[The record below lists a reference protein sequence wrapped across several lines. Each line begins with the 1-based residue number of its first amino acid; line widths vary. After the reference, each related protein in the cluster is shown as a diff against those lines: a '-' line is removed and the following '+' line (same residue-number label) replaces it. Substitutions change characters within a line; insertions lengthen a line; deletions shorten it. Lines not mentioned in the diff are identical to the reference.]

1 MSSAAAL
8 ALVRA
13 ATSTERLVGEGVS
26 FGLKVES
33 ASEAR
38 LGSMGG
44 ADRLLFTGGGSV
56 QVSFYTVEVV
66 RILEAVAE
74 MEQRKKSPDAAL
86 VAALDT
92 AQRRLNHARRVPSRL
107 RITVPL
113 AVHAVEL
120 TPVLAVVGDR
130 EALKAQA

>member
-1 MSSAAAL
+1 MKTKNPVDEAL
-8 ALVRA
+8 EA
-13 ATSTERLVGEGVS
+13 ERIAGEGVT

-33 ASEAR
+33 ASEAL

-44 ADRLLFTGGGSV
+44 ADRLLFNGGGAV
-56 QVSFYTVEVV
+56 QVSFYTSEVV
-66 RILEAVAE
+66 RILEAVAA

-86 VAALDT
+86 VTALDT
-92 AQRRLNHARRVPSRL
+92 AQRRLNRARRASSRL

-120 TPVLAVVGDR
+120 NPVIAVVGSR
-130 EALKAQA
+130 

>member
-1 MSSAAAL
+1 MKTKNPVDEAL
-8 ALVRA
+8 EA
-13 ATSTERLVGEGVS
+13 ERIAGEGVS

-33 ASEAR
+33 AREAL

-44 ADRLLFTGGGSV
+44 ADRLLFTGGGAV
-56 QVSFYTVEVV
+56 QVSFYTAEVV

-86 VAALDT
+86 MAALDT
-92 AQRRLNHARRVPSRL
+92 AQQRLNHARRVPSRL

-120 TPVLAVVGDR
+120 TPVVPIVGDR
-130 EALKAQA
+130 DSKPRAKL

>member
-1 MSSAAAL
+1 MKTKNPVDKAL
-8 ALVRA
+8 EA
-13 ATSTERLVGEGVS
+13 ERIAGEGVS

-44 ADRLLFTGGGSV
+44 ADRLLFTGGGAV
-56 QVSFYTVEVV
+56 QVSFYTAEVV

-113 AVHAVEL
+113 AVHAVDL
-120 TPVLAVVGDR
+120 APVVAVVGDR
-130 EALKAQA
+130 AAVAAKA